1 MLGKEREKDGG
12 LRREKRVQVTQF
24 NRLLLLLL
32 SDRLHFE
39 ARVSERGQ
47 NIVIHGL
54 RPGESYQLVVTRDE
68 EVVLDRAMKLG
79 KKMLLL
85 TRNAALPFYS
95 HKINIARGLPLP
107 CPICLSGRGGKKDRR

>member
-85 TRNAALPFYS
+85 TRNAALPLYS